1 MLGGVTGSVVSV
13 WCSVSRLWEGENIL
27 VFELSGGAG
36 IQNPRRDNRSQ
47 RVGGEIWFE
56 TIVWIGWHKG
66 RELSGNVGWG
76 KQGE

>member
-1 MLGGVTGSVVSV
+1 M
-13 WCSVSRLWEGENIL
+13 
-27 VFELSGGAG
+27 FELSGGAG